1 MTTNQPRSGDIL
13 PAPGFS
19 RGNGIRTKEKRR
31 RRESFRA
38 YGAFVGLVGRIP
50 PAKAGGWQNVAATR
64 LKTAVAVLLLTLF
77 SLLAF
82 AQSTPVDVSG
92 AWAVTIEAPR
102 GDVDFRMWIVQK
114 GSKLTGYMLSE
125 VGQFDMEGSITSN
138 QIKFSWSFPDG
149 GQMVAISCQGKVEG
163 RFISGTAKVGNF
175 EDRPMSAER
184 R

>member
-1 MTTNQPRSGDIL
+1 MT
-13 PAPGFS
+13 
-19 RGNGIRTKEKRR
+19 IRKLALAAWVVWFTTHTL
-31 RRESFRA
+31 
-38 YGAFVGLVGRIP
+38 LV
-50 PAKAGGWQNVAATR
+50 
-64 LKTAVAVLLLTLF
+64 
-77 SLLAF
+77 S